1 MNKQKESEAIERLKQ
16 YAPPDN
22 EKYWICYSGGK
33 DSDCIRILAEL
44 AGVPH
49 EIHHNLT
56 TVDAPE
62 TVQYIKTIPGC
73 IIDKSHYE
81 DGRPKTMW
89 NLIQKKLVPPTR
101 IMRYCCSELKEHGG
115 KGRLKVTGVR
125 WAESVARKE
134 RAGVVNVL
142 GKPRN
147 TEKRLLR
154 LGFTNYRINK
164 QGGIILNAQS
174 GDNDS
179 TRYIDDFMHVCY
191 QDRSI
196 TVNPIVDWE
205 DSDVWE
211 FLHHYGC
218 ASNPLYQCGD
228 KRIGCIGCPLSTAK
242 NMKRDFKRYPKYK
255 ENYINAFDKMCKLR
269 AEKGLVNTQSWTNGE
284 SVMKWW
290 LEEDPAQLTFFD
302 DDEIADI
309 MYEMGVT

>member
-1 MNKQKESEAIERLKQ
+1 MNAAKEAEAIERLKQ
-16 YAPPDN
+16 YTPPDS

-62 TVQYIKTIPGC
+62 TVQYIKTVPGV
-73 IIDKSHYE
+73 IIDKSYYA
-81 DGRPKTMW
+81 DGTPKTMW
-89 NLIQKKLVPPTR
+89 NLIQHKMIPPTR

-134 RAGVVNVL
+134 RAGVVSVL
-142 GKPRN
+142 GKPKN

-164 QGGIILNAQS
+164 QGGIVLNAQS

-205 DSDVWE
+205 DTDVWE
-211 FLHHYGC
+211 FLKHYGC
-218 ASNPLYQCGD
+218 SSNPLYQCGD

-242 NMKRDFKRYPKYK
+242 NMKKDFRRYPKYK
-255 ENYINAFDKMCKLR
+255 ENYIRAFDKMCKLR
-269 AEKGLVNTQSWTNGE
+269 AEKGLVNTQSWRDGE

-290 LEEDPAQLTFFD
+290 LEEDPDQLTFFD
-302 DDEIADI
+302 DEEVSQMLFD
-309 MYEMGVT
+309 MGVQ